1 MSEFVIRP
9 AIETGCAVIDQ
20 AERIQLS
27 ERDSL
32 SALELLENP
41 PAPNAKLMAAAHAL
55 PKQTGGAV

>member
-9 AIETGCAVIDQ
+9 AIEAACAVFDQ

-32 SALELLENP
+32 SVLALLENP
-41 PAPNAKLMAAAHAL
+41 HAPNANLIAAAHAL
-55 PKQTGGAV
+55 P